1 MEFYDLYKPLFLLC
15 NEFMEKI
22 DYKYI
27 IPLILIV
34 IIIAGGF
41 YWYNQ
46 NKEENQNA
54 QAGQIG
60 LDADLGD
67 SVNSTTTSQEYST
80 KINEIRTKVNK
91 DFEDLA
97 SKAKYTTL
105 FSSDEITNLINQTKI
120 DIADGI
126 NQLQSLKLDSTL
138 VENNQKQL
146 QSLNLLAE
154 SIDAFSKYRVAT
166 DQTEAQKQYELYQY
180 DIEQSNKIIQS
191 MTNN

>member
-1 MEFYDLYKPLFLLC
+1 
-15 NEFMEKI
+15 MEKI